1 MSLPDQAIQAVR
13 PRRASGRPDGAPT
26 DKAALVSWR
35 GDGVRNWH
43 ETHVEKQSPGDRI
56 ADRVAAFIGSWAFII
71 GQTGVMAVWV
81 LVNTLALFGFIRF
94 DMYPFVF
101 LNLFMSAEAAFAT
114 PLILMSQN
122 RSAERDREHAQHDYD
137 VNIEAKREIE
147 ELMTTLARIEIDKLD
162 KIMAALKV

>member
-1 MSLPDQAIQAVR
+1 M
-13 PRRASGRPDGAPT
+13 PRLVTARIEIEHHLLEGSGDM
-26 DKAALVSWR
+26 
-35 GDGVRNWH
+35 RNWH
-43 ETHVEKQSPGDRI
+43 EAHAEKQSAGDRI

-71 GQTGVMAVWV
+71 GQTGVMVLWI

-114 PLILMSQN
+114 PLILMSQD

-162 KIMAALKV
+162 KVIAALKV

>member
-1 MSLPDQAIQAVR
+1 M
-13 PRRASGRPDGAPT
+13 
-26 DKAALVSWR
+26 
-35 GDGVRNWH
+35 RNWH

-71 GQTGVMAVWV
+71 GQTGVMVVWV
-81 LVNTLALFGFIRF
+81 LVNTLALLGFIRF
-94 DMYPFVF
+94 DIYPFVF

-137 VNIEAKREIE
+137 VNVQAKREIE
-147 ELMTTLARIEIDKLD
+147 EIMTTLARIEIDKLD
-162 KIMAALKV
+162 KIMAALKI

>member
-1 MSLPDQAIQAVR
+1 M
-13 PRRASGRPDGAPT
+13 
-26 DKAALVSWR
+26 
-35 GDGVRNWH
+35 RNWH
-43 ETHVEKQSPGDRI
+43 EAHAEKQSAGDRI

-71 GQTGVMAVWV
+71 GQTGVMVLWI

-137 VNIEAKREIE
+137 VNIEAKREID